1 MAGNVT
7 CQRRSSAESFRK
19 PFAVTCRCY
28 TCHGCGE
35 HRTNQRCGG
44 LHFHTPAHTSSL
56 KHDVAVTHTRF
67 RATGADF
74 EKSGPDGNDISL
86 TNVPNTRIRFR

>member
-1 MAGNVT
+1 MA
-7 CQRRSSAESFRK
+7 AESTGPINAAAACTF
-19 PFAVTCRCY
+19 T
-28 TCHGCGE
+28 HQ
-35 HRTNQRCGG
+35 RTQ
-44 LHFHTPAHTSSL
+44 SSL